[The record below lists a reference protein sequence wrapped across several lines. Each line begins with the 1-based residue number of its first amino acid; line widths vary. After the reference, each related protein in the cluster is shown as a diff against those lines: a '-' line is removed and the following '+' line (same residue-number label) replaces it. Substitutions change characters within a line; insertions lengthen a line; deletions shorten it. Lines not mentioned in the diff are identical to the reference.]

1 MKFMKSKLAIF
12 LLIVLTFGL
21 LLVGCSGGDSETG
34 SSDGNTNDDTNA
46 SEKDKESASGDEQ
59 VNIRFAWWTNPNRTE
74 VTKAAIDLFEEKYPN
89 IKVTAEYYSW
99 DSYWQKMATV
109 AAGGSLPDVMQMDGS
124 RLKSFVEKEQLLDL
138 GTTDID
144 TSGIGENTLELG
156 KVDGK
161 QYALT
166 TSINAQILISNPEI
180 LEEAGVSIP
189 EENYTW
195 EDYADMLVKIYEE
208 TGKYGAANE
217 MEQPA
222 YLDYW
227 ARTKGEN
234 LYSEDGKTIGMSK
247 ETLTSWFQYWLDL
260 QEKGGV
266 PTAEENSA
274 YAHNDMSASP
284 FIAGETAFNWL
295 FLGTGGQ
302 YETALN
308 KPIKRLLLPEY
319 GNDNKPYPLHAA
331 MFWTAAANTEYPEEA
346 AKLIDF
352 LENDP
357 EVSKLFE
364 NDRGI
369 PANSENMQLV
379 AESTDNDTVRRQN
392 EVMAKVEEVATPL
405 DLDPPNANGTADIL
419 KDIAQ
424 QVTFKQLTPSEAADE
439 FTDQLNQSL
448 SK

>member
-1 MKFMKSKLAIF
+1 MKSIGKHLIIFSFIIASVGF
-12 LLIVLTFGL
+12 LLA
-21 LLVGCSGGDSETG
+21 GCANSTTESSGEG
-34 SSDGNTNDDTNA
+34 SSS
-46 SEKDKESASGDEQ
+46 SESVEDEK
-59 VNIRFAWWTNPNRTE
+59 VNIRFSWWTNPNRTK
-74 VTKAAIDLFEEKYPN
+74 VTKEAVKLFEEKYPN
-89 IKVTAEYYSW
+89 IDVTMEYYSW
-99 DSYWQKMATV
+99 DSYWQKMGTV

-124 RLKSFVEKEQLLDL
+124 RLKNFVDKGQLMDL

-144 TSGIGENTLELG
+144 TSGVGENTLELG

-161 QYALT
+161 LYALT

-180 LEEAGVSIP
+180 LEKAGVSIP

-195 EDYADMLVKIYEE
+195 EEFADLLVKIHEE
-208 TGKYGAANE
+208 TGLYGAANE

-227 ARTKGEN
+227 ARTKGED
-234 LYSEDGKTIGMSK
+234 LYSADGKSVGLSN
-247 ETLTSWFQYWLDL
+247 ETLTTWFQYWLDL

-266 PTAEENSA
+266 PTAEENAA

-284 FIAGETAFNWL
+284 FISEKTAFNWL

-308 KPIKRLLLPEY
+308 KPIKRLLLPEW
-319 GNDNKPYPLHAA
+319 GNENKPYPLHAA
-331 MFWTAAANTEYPEEA
+331 MFWTMSANTKHPDEA

-357 EVSKLFE
+357 EVAKLFQ

-369 PANSENMQLV
+369 PANSENVKLV
-379 AESTDNDTVRRQN
+379 AETTSDDTVKRQN
-392 EVMAKVEEVATPL
+392 EVMQKVEEVATPL
-405 DLDPPNANGTADIL
+405 ELDPPNAGSTADIL

-424 QVTFKQLTPSEAADE
+424 QVTFKKITPSEAADE
-439 FTDQLNQSL
+439 FIAQMNQAL
-448 SK
+448 SR